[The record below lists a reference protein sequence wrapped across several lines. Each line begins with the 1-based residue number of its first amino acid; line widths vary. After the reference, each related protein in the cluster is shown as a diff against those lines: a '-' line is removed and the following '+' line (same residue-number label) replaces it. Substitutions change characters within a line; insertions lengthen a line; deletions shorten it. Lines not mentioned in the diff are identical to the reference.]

1 VIDMEYVVS
10 DPARIT
16 AILAAFQTHWRLE
29 EDPSETLNRIFVD
42 TFDWSVYLGGAILEW
57 RDTPPRPSLLWHDL
71 DQADEALAQS
81 APAPPAFPA
90 DLPPGLVRTR
100 LMAITDIRCLLPMMH
115 IETRIRTFDLHNRD
129 HPGDHPGDHTTDH
142 KTAHKTVAHLA
153 IEASRFRDP
162 RGGRA
167 GELQVRLRV
176 RIEPDHEAHVKATLK
191 NLMGELGIAPAPEPI
206 LLEALAAADRR
217 PADYSSKLDFRL
229 DPETRADV
237 VTKQVLSGLLTTLEA
252 NLDGARANLDSEFLH
267 DLRVATRR
275 TRSAL
280 SQLRGVL
287 PMTVVGH
294 FKEEFAWLQQITG
307 PVRDLDVYL
316 LDFAAYRASL
326 PAPLG
331 ADLEPLRDY
340 LLAHYA
346 AEQRRLAHALATD
359 RFTRSITDWRSFLQ
373 APVADAPNTANGA
386 RPIKHV
392 ANQRIRAMFKRV
404 CREGRAIRADSPP
417 EDLHELRKSCKK
429 LRYLMEFFQSLYPQ
443 GQCRA
448 LISIMKGLLDNLG
461 SYQDLAVQAAHL
473 RDLAQ
478 TMRDEAQ
485 AQTQTATLL
494 AMGALIGN
502 LLGRRHETRDQFD
515 RVFADFL
522 SENNQLAFRNLFG
535 RQPSP

>member
-1 VIDMEYVVS
+1 V
-10 DPARIT
+10 
-16 AILAAFQTHWRLE
+16 
-29 EDPSETLNRIFVD
+29 
-42 TFDWSVYLGGAILEW
+42 
-57 RDTPPRPSLLWHDL
+57 
-71 DQADEALAQS
+71 
-81 APAPPAFPA
+81 
-90 DLPPGLVRTR
+90 
-100 LMAITDIRCLLPMMH
+100 
-115 IETRIRTFDLHNRD
+115 
-129 HPGDHPGDHTTDH
+129 
-142 KTAHKTVAHLA
+142 
-153 IEASRFRDP
+153 
-162 RGGRA
+162 
-167 GELQVRLRV
+167 RV
-176 RIEPDHEAHVKATLK
+176 RIEHGDEDPLKATLK
-191 NLMGELGIAPAPEPI
+191 DLMGELGIASAHEPI
-206 LLEALAAADRR
+206 LLEALAAADRH

-229 DPETRADV
+229 EPETRADL
-237 VTKQVLSGLLTTLEA
+237 VTKQILRGLLTTLEA

-280 SQLRGVL
+280 SQLRGVF
-287 PMTVVGH
+287 PMAVVAH

-316 LDFAAYRASL
+316 LDFAAYRQSL

-331 ADLEPLRDY
+331 ADLEPLRDF
-340 LLAHYA
+340 LLARYA
-346 AEQRRLAHALATD
+346 AEQRRLAHALAAD
-359 RFTRSITDWRSFLQ
+359 RFTRLMADWRSFLQ
-373 APVADAPNTANGA
+373 APAADATNTANGA
-386 RPIKHV
+386 RPIQQV

-404 CREGRAIRADSPP
+404 RREGRAIRAESPP

-448 LISIMKGLLDNLG
+448 LISLMKGLLDNLG

-502 LLGRRHETRDQFD
+502 LLGRRQATRDQFD

-522 SENNQLAFRNLFG
+522 SEHNQLAFRNLFD

>member
-1 VIDMEYVVS
+1 MEYVVS

-16 AILAAFQTHWRLE
+16 GLLAALQTHWRLE
-29 EDPSETLNRIFVD
+29 EDPAETLNRTFVD
-42 TFDWSVYLGGAILEW
+42 TFDWSVYLSGATLEW
-57 RDTPPRPSLLWHDL
+57 RDTPPRPSLIRHGL
-71 DQADEALAQS
+71 DQADAPLAQI

-90 DLPPGLVRTR
+90 DLPPGPVRTR
-100 LMAITDIRCLLPMMH
+100 LMEITDIRCLLPMMH
-115 IETRIRTFDLHNRD
+115 IETHIRTFELHGLNDKAD
-129 HPGDHPGDHTTDH
+129 HPADH
-142 KTAHKTVAHLA
+142 KAAHKTVAHLT

-162 RGGRA
+162 RGGRV
-167 GELQVRLRV
+167 GELQVRVRV
-176 RIEPDHEAHVKATLK
+176 RIEHGDEDHVKATLK
-191 NLMGELGIAPAPEPI
+191 DLMGELGIVSAHEPI
-206 LLEALAAADRR
+206 LLEALAAAGRR
-217 PADYSSKLDFRL
+217 PADYSSKLDFQL
-229 DPETRADV
+229 EPETRADL
-237 VTKQVLSGLLTTLEA
+237 VTKQILRGLLTTLEA

-280 SQLRGVL
+280 SQLRGVF
-287 PMTVVGH
+287 PMAVVAH

-316 LDFAAYRASL
+316 LDFAAYRQSL

-331 ADLEPLRDY
+331 ADLEPLRDF

-346 AEQRRLAHALATD
+346 AEQRRLAHALAAD
-359 RFTRSITDWRSFLQ
+359 RFTRLLTDWRSFLQ
-373 APVADAPNTANGA
+373 APVADASNTPNGA
-386 RPIKHV
+386 RPIQHV
-392 ANQRIRAMFKRV
+392 ANQRIRAMLKRV
-404 CREGRAIRADSPP
+404 RREGRAIRAESPP

-448 LISIMKGLLDNLG
+448 LISLMKGLLDNLG

-502 LLGRRHETRDQFD
+502 LLGRRQAARDQFD

-522 SENNQLAFRNLFG
+522 SENNQLAFRNLFD